1 MKLFRFCGLHRMMRT
16 ICATVAGFI
25 PARRE
30 ASIDP
35 MQALRMD

>member
-1 MKLFRFCGLHRMMRT
+1 MASV
-16 ICATVAGFI
+16 CALLALSGFLAALI
-25 PARRE
+25 PARRA